1 MTLRA
6 GDSRPIRR
14 ALKRDASTPFLL
26 RRARPSLS
34 TAAQESTPMANSFLE
49 KLHPGFS
56 QTIELEGAPIVQ
68 EKSRFQNIQIFDS
81 KRNGR
86 VLVLDDI
93 VQLTTRD
100 ECGYSEMLTH
110 VPMFEHGSVKE
121 VMIVGGGDMAIA
133 EEALK
138 HRGVKAVFNVEID
151 ERVVDLSRRHL
162 SEVNAAA
169 FADER
174 LKVQIEDAFV
184 FLADKA
190 NSHRFDL
197 IIADRPDPV
206 GPAEVL
212 FGDTFY
218 ERVSRAL
225 APGGFAVFQNGVPFF
240 QPEELTDT
248 LKQMQRTFRYC
259 GVYLAVVPSYIGG
272 FMALTWVSN
281 DAVLGDPA
289 KWASVDA
296 AFAASRLR
304 TDYYTPAI
312 HRAAF
317 ALPAWIE
324 RLVKG

>member
-1 MTLRA
+1 MGLIGARAKGKLRQNSGVNPNTARGAFTTLIQRKA
-6 GDSRPIRR
+6 
-14 ALKRDASTPFLL
+14 
-26 RRARPSLS
+26 
-34 TAAQESTPMANSFLE
+34 TAMANSFLE

-56 QTIELEGAPIVQ
+56 QMIELSGAPIVE
-68 EKSRFQNIQIFDS
+68 EKSQFQSIRIFDS
-81 KRNGR
+81 ARNGR

-110 VPMFEHGSVKE
+110 VPMLEHGNVRE
-121 VMIVGGGDMAIA
+121 IMIAGGGDMAIA

-138 HRGVKAVFNVEID
+138 HSGVQTVFNIEID

-162 SEVNAAA
+162 AEVNAPA
-169 FADER
+169 FADAR
-174 LKVQIEDAFV
+174 LRVQIEDAFV

-190 NSHRFDL
+190 NQKRFDL

-212 FGDTFY
+212 FGDNFY
-218 ERVSRAL
+218 RRVSDAL

-248 LKQMQRTFRYC
+248 LAQMQRTFRYC

-281 DAVLGDPA
+281 EKVLGNPA
-289 KWASVDA
+289 NWTGLET
-296 AFAASRLR
+296 AFAAARLK

-317 ALPAWIE
+317 ALPAWME
-324 RLVKG
+324 RLVRA

>member
-1 MTLRA
+1 MTN
-6 GDSRPIRR
+6 
-14 ALKRDASTPFLL
+14 T
-26 RRARPSLS
+26 
-34 TAAQESTPMANSFLE
+34 FLE
-49 KLHPGFS
+49 KLHPGFA
-56 QTIELEGAPIVQ
+56 QTIEIEGKPIVS
-68 EKSRFQNIQIFDS
+68 EKSRFQAIQIFDS

-110 VPMFEHGSVKE
+110 VPMLEHGSVKE
-121 VMIVGGGDMAIA
+121 VMIVGGGDIAIA

-138 HRGVKAVFNVEID
+138 HRGVKTVFNVEID
-151 ERVVDLSRRHL
+151 EKVVDLSRRHL

-169 FADER
+169 FADPR
-174 LKVQIEDAFV
+174 LKIQIEDAFV
-184 FLADKA
+184 FLADKS
-190 NSHRFDL
+190 SHGRFDL

-218 ERVSRAL
+218 ERVAKAL

-240 QPEELTDT
+240 QPEELVDT

-289 KWASVDA
+289 KWAGLET
-296 AFAASRLR
+296 AFAAARLR
-304 TDYYTPAI
+304 TDYYTPAV

>member
-1 MTLRA
+1 
-6 GDSRPIRR
+6 
-14 ALKRDASTPFLL
+14 
-26 RRARPSLS
+26 
-34 TAAQESTPMANSFLE
+34 MANTFLE
-49 KLHPGFS
+49 KLHPGFM
-56 QTIELEGAPIVQ
+56 QTIELSGTPIVQ
-68 EKSRFQNIQIFDS
+68 EKSRFQEIKIFDT

-93 VQLTTRD
+93 VQLSTRD

-110 VPMFEHGSVKE
+110 LPMLEHGNVKE
-121 VMIVGGGDMAIA
+121 VMIAGGGDMAIA

-138 HRGVKAVFNVEID
+138 HRGVKTVFNIEID
-151 ERVVDLSRRHL
+151 EKVVDLSRQHL
-162 SEVNAAA
+162 AEVNAAA

-174 LKVQIEDAFV
+174 LKIQIEDAFV
-184 FLADKA
+184 FLGDKA
-190 NSHRFDL
+190 NRHRFDL

-218 ERVSRAL
+218 QRVAEAL

-248 LKQMQRTFRYC
+248 LKQMQRTFRYS
-259 GVYLAVVPSYIGG
+259 GVYLAVVPTYIGG
-272 FMALTWVSN
+272 FMALTWASQ
-281 DAVLGDPA
+281 DAILGDP
-289 KWASVDA
+289 KNWVGLET
-296 AFAASRLR
+296 AFAAARLK

>member
-1 MTLRA
+1 MTN
-6 GDSRPIRR
+6 
-14 ALKRDASTPFLL
+14 T
-26 RRARPSLS
+26 
-34 TAAQESTPMANSFLE
+34 FLE
-49 KLHPGFS
+49 KLHAGFS
-56 QTIELEGAPIVQ
+56 QTIELSGTPIV
-68 EKSRFQNIQIFDS
+68 EETSRFQAIKIFDS

-110 VPMFEHGSVKE
+110 LPILEHGNVKE
-121 VMIVGGGDMAIA
+121 VMIAGGGDMAIA

-138 HRGVKAVFNVEID
+138 HRGIKTVFNIEID
-151 ERVVDLSRRHL
+151 EKVVDLSRRHL
-162 SEVNAAA
+162 SEVNADA
-169 FADER
+169 FADPR

-190 NSHRFDL
+190 NQHRFDL
-197 IIADRPDPV
+197 VIADRPDPV

-212 FGDTFY
+212 FGDKFY
-218 ERVSRAL
+218 ERVRDAL

-248 LKQMQRTFRYC
+248 LKQMKRTFRYC

-281 DAVLGDPA
+281 DTVLGDPA
-289 KWASVDA
+289 KWNNLETT
-296 AFAASRLR
+296 FAASRIK
-304 TDYYTPAI
+304 TDYYNPAM

-324 RLVKG
+324 RLVKD

>member
-1 MTLRA
+1 MTN
-6 GDSRPIRR
+6 
-14 ALKRDASTPFLL
+14 T
-26 RRARPSLS
+26 
-34 TAAQESTPMANSFLE
+34 FLE
-49 KLHPGFS
+49 KLHPGFA
-56 QTIELEGAPIVQ
+56 QTIEIEGKPIVS

-110 VPMFEHGSVKE
+110 VPMLEHGSVKE
-121 VMIVGGGDMAIA
+121 VIIA

-138 HRGVKAVFNVEID
+138 HRGVKTVFNVEID
-151 ERVVDLSRRHL
+151 ERVVDLSRQHL
-162 SEVNAAA
+162 SVVNAAA

-174 LKVQIEDAFV
+174 LKIQIEDAFV
-184 FLADKA
+184 FLADKS
-190 NSHRFDL
+190 SHGRFDL

-218 ERVSRAL
+218 ERIAKAL

-240 QPEELTDT
+240 QPEELVDT

-281 DAVLGDPA
+281 GAILGDPA
-289 KWASVDA
+289 KWQGLET
-296 AFAASRLR
+296 AFAAARIK
-304 TDYYTPAI
+304 TDYYTPAV

-324 RLVKG
+324 RLVK

>member
-1 MTLRA
+1 
-6 GDSRPIRR
+6 
-14 ALKRDASTPFLL
+14 
-26 RRARPSLS
+26 
-34 TAAQESTPMANSFLE
+34 MANAFLE
-49 KLHPGFS
+49 KLHPGYA
-56 QTIELEGAPIVQ
+56 QTIELAGAPIVE
-68 EKSRFQNIQIFDS
+68 EKSQFQSIKIFDS
-81 KRNGR
+81 QRNGR

-110 VPMFEHGSVKE
+110 VPMLEHGQVRE
-121 VMIVGGGDMAIA
+121 VMIVGGGDLAIA

-138 HRGVKAVFNVEID
+138 HSGVQSVFNVEID

-169 FADER
+169 FSDKR
-174 LKVQIEDAFV
+174 LSIQIEDAFV
-184 FLADKA
+184 FLADKQ

-212 FGDTFY
+212 FGDNFY
-218 ERVSRAL
+218 KRVSEAL

-248 LKQMQRTFRYC
+248 LRQMQRTFRYC
-259 GVYLAVVPSYIGG
+259 GVYVAVVPSYIGG
-272 FMALTWVSN
+272 FMALTWVSQ

-289 KWASVDA
+289 KWTGLET
-296 AFAASRLR
+296 AFAAARLK

-317 ALPAWIE
+317 ALPAWME
-324 RLVKG
+324 RLVKA

>member
-1 MTLRA
+1 
-6 GDSRPIRR
+6 
-14 ALKRDASTPFLL
+14 
-26 RRARPSLS
+26 
-34 TAAQESTPMANSFLE
+34 MANSFLE
-49 KLHPGFS
+49 KLHPGYA
-56 QTIELEGAPIVQ
+56 QTIELSGAPIVE
-68 EKSRFQNIQIFDS
+68 EKSQFQSIKIFDTQ
-81 KRNGR
+81 RNGR

-110 VPMFEHGSVKE
+110 VPMLEHGHVRE
-121 VMIVGGGDMAIA
+121 VMIVGGGDLAIA

-138 HRGVKAVFNVEID
+138 HSGVETVFNVEID

-169 FADER
+169 FSDKR
-174 LKVQIEDAFV
+174 LNVQIEDAFI
-184 FLADKA
+184 FLADKV
-190 NSHRFDL
+190 NQRRFDL
-197 IIADRPDPV
+197 IVADRPDPV

-218 ERVSRAL
+218 ERVSSAL

-259 GVYLAVVPSYIGG
+259 GVYVAVVPSYIGG
-272 FMALTWVSN
+272 FMALTWVSQ

-289 KWASVDA
+289 KWAGLET
-296 AFAASRLR
+296 AFAAARLK

-317 ALPAWIE
+317 ALPAWME
-324 RLVKG
+324 RLVRA

>member
-1 MTLRA
+1 MTN
-6 GDSRPIRR
+6 
-14 ALKRDASTPFLL
+14 T
-26 RRARPSLS
+26 
-34 TAAQESTPMANSFLE
+34 FLE
-49 KLHPGFS
+49 KLHPGYA
-56 QTIELEGAPIVQ
+56 QTIELTGTPIVE
-68 EKSRFQNIQIFDS
+68 EKSQFQNIRIFDS

-110 VPMFEHGSVKE
+110 LPALEHGNVRE
-121 VMIVGGGDMAIA
+121 VMIAGGGDIAIA
-133 EEALK
+133 EEILK
-138 HRGVKAVFNVEID
+138 HRGVKTVFNVEID
-151 ERVVDLSRRHL
+151 EKVVDLSRRHL
-162 SEVNAAA
+162 SEVNAPA
-169 FADER
+169 FADPR
-174 LKVQIEDAFV
+174 LKIQIEDAFV

-190 NSHRFDL
+190 NQRRFDL
-197 IIADRPDPV
+197 IVADRPDPV

-212 FGDTFY
+212 FGDLFY
-218 ERVSRAL
+218 ERIRDAL
-225 APGGFAVFQNGVPFF
+225 APGGFAVFQTGVPFF

-248 LKQMQRTFRYC
+248 LKQMQKTFRYC
-259 GVYLAVVPSYIGG
+259 GVYVAVVPSYIGG

-289 KWASVDA
+289 KWVGLEA
-296 AFAASRLR
+296 AFAAARIQ

-324 RLVKG
+324 RLVKA

>member
-1 MTLRA
+1 
-6 GDSRPIRR
+6 
-14 ALKRDASTPFLL
+14 
-26 RRARPSLS
+26 
-34 TAAQESTPMANSFLE
+34 MANTFLE

-56 QTIELEGAPIVQ
+56 QTIEIEGKPLVQ
-68 EKSRFQNIQIFDS
+68 EKSQFQDIKIFDS

-110 VPMFEHGSVKE
+110 VPMLEHGAVKQ
-121 VMIVGGGDMAIA
+121 VMIAGGGDMAIA

-138 HRGVKAVFNVEID
+138 HRGVETVFNVEID
-151 ERVVDLSRRHL
+151 PQVVDLSRRHL

-169 FADER
+169 FADAR
-174 LKVQIEDAFV
+174 LKIQIEDAFV
-184 FLADKA
+184 FLGDAA
-190 NSHRFDL
+190 NRHRFDV

-218 ERVSRAL
+218 LRVAEAL

-272 FMALTWVSN
+272 FMALTWVSQ
-281 DAVLGDPA
+281 DAILGDPA
-289 KWASVDA
+289 KMAGVET
-296 AFAASRLR
+296 AFAASRIK

-317 ALPAWIE
+317 ALPAWID

>member
-1 MTLRA
+1 
-6 GDSRPIRR
+6 
-14 ALKRDASTPFLL
+14 
-26 RRARPSLS
+26 
-34 TAAQESTPMANSFLE
+34 
-49 KLHPGFS
+49 
-56 QTIELEGAPIVQ
+56 
-68 EKSRFQNIQIFDS
+68 
-81 KRNGR
+81 
-86 VLVLDDI
+86 
-93 VQLTTRD
+93 
-100 ECGYSEMLTH
+100 
-110 VPMFEHGSVKE
+110 
-121 VMIVGGGDMAIA
+121 MIAGGGDMAIA

-138 HRGVKAVFNVEID
+138 HRGVQTVFNVEID

-162 SEVNAAA
+162 GEVNASA
-169 FADER
+169 FADPR

-190 NSHRFDL
+190 NRHRFDL

-218 ERVSRAL
+218 ERVRDAL

-248 LKQMQRTFRYC
+248 LRQMKKTFRYS

-281 DAVLGDPA
+281 DAVLGDPSR
-289 KWASVDA
+289 WQGLET
-296 AFAASRLR
+296 AFAASRIA
-304 TDYYTPAI
+304 TDYYTPAM

-324 RLVKG
+324 RLARA

>member
-1 MTLRA
+1 MTN
-6 GDSRPIRR
+6 
-14 ALKRDASTPFLL
+14 T
-26 RRARPSLS
+26 
-34 TAAQESTPMANSFLE
+34 FLE
-49 KLHPGFS
+49 KLHPGFA
-56 QTIELEGAPIVQ
+56 QTIELEGKPIVS
-68 EKSRFQNIQIFDS
+68 EKSRFQDIKIFDT

-110 VPMFEHGSVKE
+110 VPMLEHGSVKE
-121 VMIVGGGDMAIA
+121 VMIVGGGDIAIA

-138 HRGVKAVFNVEID
+138 HRGVKTVFNVEID
-151 ERVVDLSRRHL
+151 ERVVDLSRQHL
-162 SEVNAAA
+162 SVVNAAA
-169 FADER
+169 FADPR
-174 LKVQIEDAFV
+174 LKIQIEDAFV
-184 FLADKA
+184 FLADKS
-190 NSHRFDL
+190 SHGRFDL

-218 ERVSRAL
+218 ERIAKAL

-240 QPEELTDT
+240 QPEELVDT

-281 DAVLGDPA
+281 DAILGDPA
-289 KWASVDA
+289 KWQGLDA
-296 AFAASRLR
+296 AFNAARLK
-304 TDYYTPAI
+304 TDYYTPAV

>member
-1 MTLRA
+1 MT
-6 GDSRPIRR
+6 
-14 ALKRDASTPFLL
+14 T
-26 RRARPSLS
+26 
-34 TAAQESTPMANSFLE
+34 TFLE
-49 KLHPGFS
+49 KLHPGFA
-56 QTIELEGAPIVQ
+56 QTIELEGKPIVS
-68 EKSRFQNIQIFDS
+68 EKSRFQDIKIFDS

-110 VPMFEHGSVKE
+110 VPMLEHGAVKE
-121 VMIVGGGDMAIA
+121 VMIVGGGDIAIA

-138 HRGVKAVFNVEID
+138 HRGVKTVFNVEID
-151 ERVVDLSRRHL
+151 EKVVDLSRRHL

-169 FADER
+169 FADPR
-174 LKVQIEDAFV
+174 LQIQIEDAFV
-184 FLADKA
+184 FLADKS
-190 NSHRFDL
+190 SHGRFDL

-218 ERVSRAL
+218 ERVAKAL

-240 QPEELTDT
+240 QPEELVDT

-281 DAVLGDPA
+281 DAILGDPA
-289 KWASVDA
+289 KWAGLETS
-296 AFAASRLR
+296 FAAARLR

>member
-1 MTLRA
+1 
-6 GDSRPIRR
+6 
-14 ALKRDASTPFLL
+14 
-26 RRARPSLS
+26 
-34 TAAQESTPMANSFLE
+34 MANNFLE
-49 KLHPGFS
+49 KLHPGFM
-56 QTIELEGAPIVQ
+56 QTIEIDGTPIVQ
-68 EKSRFQNIQIFDS
+68 EKSRFQEIKIFNS

-93 VQLTTRD
+93 VQLSTRD

-110 VPMFEHGSVKE
+110 LPMLEHGNVKE
-121 VMIVGGGDMAIA
+121 VMIAGGGDMAIA

-138 HRGVKAVFNVEID
+138 HRGVKTVFNIEID
-151 ERVVDLSRRHL
+151 EKVVDLSRQHL

-174 LKVQIEDAFV
+174 LKIQIEDAFV
-184 FLADKA
+184 FLGDKA
-190 NSHRFDL
+190 NRHRFDL

-218 ERVSRAL
+218 LRVAEAL

-259 GVYLAVVPSYIGG
+259 GVYLAVVPTYIGG
-272 FMALTWVSN
+272 FMALTWASQ
-281 DAVLGDPA
+281 DAILGDPK
-289 KWASVDA
+289 KWAGLET
-296 AFAASRLR
+296 AFAAARLK

>member
-1 MTLRA
+1 MTN
-6 GDSRPIRR
+6 
-14 ALKRDASTPFLL
+14 T
-26 RRARPSLS
+26 
-34 TAAQESTPMANSFLE
+34 FLE

-56 QTIELEGAPIVQ
+56 QTIEIEGKLLVQ
-68 EKSRFQNIQIFDS
+68 EKSQFQDIKIFDS

-110 VPMFEHGSVKE
+110 VPMLEHGIVKE
-121 VMIVGGGDMAIA
+121 VMIIGGGDMAIA

-138 HRGVKAVFNVEID
+138 HRGVKTVFNVEID
-151 ERVVDLSRRHL
+151 EKVVDLSRRHL

-218 ERVSRAL
+218 ERVSRSL

-240 QPEELTDT
+240 QPEELVDT

-272 FMALTWVSN
+272 FMALTWVSQ
-281 DAVLGDPA
+281 DAILGDPA
-289 KWASVDA
+289 KMAGLET
-296 AFAASRLR
+296 AFAAARIK
-304 TDYYTPAI
+304 TDYYTPAM

>member
-1 MTLRA
+1 MHSGGEDNT
-6 GDSRPIRR
+6 
-14 ALKRDASTPFLL
+14 ASNSPHLPSFKLL
-26 RRARPSLS
+26 EL
-34 TAAQESTPMANSFLE
+34 TPMANSFLE
-49 KLHPGFS
+49 KLHPGYA
-56 QTIELEGAPIVQ
+56 QTIELAGAPIVE
-68 EKSRFQNIQIFDS
+68 EKSQFQSIKIFDTQ
-81 KRNGR
+81 RNGR

-110 VPMFEHGSVKE
+110 VPMLEHGQVRE
-121 VMIVGGGDMAIA
+121 VMIVGGGDLAIA

-138 HRGVKAVFNVEID
+138 HSGVHSVFNVEID

-169 FADER
+169 FSDKR
-174 LKVQIEDAFV
+174 LKIQIEDAFV
-184 FLADKA
+184 FLADKP

-212 FGDTFY
+212 FGDSFY
-218 ERVSRAL
+218 ERVSEAL

-259 GVYLAVVPSYIGG
+259 GVYVAVVPSYIGG
-272 FMALTWVSN
+272 FMALTWVSQ
-281 DAVLGDPA
+281 DAILGDPA
-289 KWASVDA
+289 KWAGLET
-296 AFAASRLR
+296 AFAAARLK

-317 ALPAWIE
+317 ALPAWME
-324 RLVKG
+324 RLARA

>member
-1 MTLRA
+1 MTN
-6 GDSRPIRR
+6 
-14 ALKRDASTPFLL
+14 T
-26 RRARPSLS
+26 
-34 TAAQESTPMANSFLE
+34 FLE
-49 KLHPGFS
+49 KLHPGFA
-56 QTIELEGAPIVQ
+56 QTIEIDGKLIVS
-68 EKSRFQNIQIFDS
+68 EKSRFQDIKIFDS

-110 VPMFEHGSVKE
+110 VPMLEHGAVKE
-121 VMIVGGGDMAIA
+121 VMIVGGGDIAIA

-138 HRGVKAVFNVEID
+138 HRGVKNVFNVEID
-151 ERVVDLSRRHL
+151 ERVVDLSRQHL
-162 SEVNAAA
+162 SVVNAAA

-174 LKVQIEDAFV
+174 LKIQIEDAFV
-184 FLADKA
+184 FLADKS
-190 NSHRFDL
+190 SHGRFDL

-218 ERVSRAL
+218 ERIAKAL

-240 QPEELTDT
+240 QPEELVDT

-281 DAVLGDPA
+281 DAILGDPA
-289 KWASVDA
+289 KQQGLET
-296 AFAASRLR
+296 AFAAARLK
-304 TDYYTPAI
+304 TDYYTPAV

>member
-1 MTLRA
+1 
-6 GDSRPIRR
+6 
-14 ALKRDASTPFLL
+14 
-26 RRARPSLS
+26 
-34 TAAQESTPMANSFLE
+34 MANTFLE

-56 QTIELEGAPIVQ
+56 QTIEIEGKPLVQ
-68 EKSRFQNIQIFDS
+68 EKSQFQEIKIFDS

-110 VPMFEHGSVKE
+110 VPMLEHGAVKE

-184 FLADKA
+184 FLGDQA
-190 NSHRFDL
+190 NRHRFDL

-218 ERVSRAL
+218 QRVAEAL
-225 APGGFAVFQNGVPFF
+225 APSGFAVFQNGVPFF
-240 QPEELTDT
+240 QPEELVDT

-281 DAVLGDPA
+281 DAILGDPA
-289 KWASVDA
+289 KQAGVDA
-296 AFAASRLR
+296 AFAAARLR

>member
-1 MTLRA
+1 
-6 GDSRPIRR
+6 
-14 ALKRDASTPFLL
+14 
-26 RRARPSLS
+26 
-34 TAAQESTPMANSFLE
+34 MANSFLE
-49 KLHPGFS
+49 KLHPGYS
-56 QTIELEGAPIVQ
+56 QTIELSGAPIVE
-68 EKSRFQNIQIFDS
+68 EKSQFQSIKIFDS
-81 KRNGR
+81 VRNGR

-110 VPMFEHGSVKE
+110 VPMLEHGQVRE
-121 VMIVGGGDMAIA
+121 VMIAGGGDIAIA

-138 HRGVKAVFNVEID
+138 HSGVQNVFNVEID

-162 SEVNAAA
+162 SEINAPA
-169 FADER
+169 FADKR
-174 LKVQIEDAFV
+174 LNIQIEDAFV

-190 NSHRFDL
+190 NRHRFDL
-197 IIADRPDPV
+197 IVADRPDPV

-218 ERVSRAL
+218 QRVSEAL

-240 QPEELTDT
+240 QPEELAGT

-272 FMALTWVSN
+272 FMALTWVSQ

-289 KWASVDA
+289 KWAGLDTV
-296 AFAASRLR
+296 FAAARLK

-312 HRAAF
+312 HRASF

-324 RLVKG
+324 RLVKA

>member
-1 MTLRA
+1 
-6 GDSRPIRR
+6 
-14 ALKRDASTPFLL
+14 
-26 RRARPSLS
+26 
-34 TAAQESTPMANSFLE
+34 MANSFLE

-138 HRGVKAVFNVEID
+138 HRGVKTVFNVEID

-218 ERVSRAL
+218 ERIAKAL

-248 LKQMQRTFRYC
+248 LNQMQRTFRYS

-281 DAVLGDPA
+281 DAILGDPA
-289 KWASVDA
+289 KWAALDT
-296 AFAASRLR
+296 AFAAARLK
-304 TDYYTPAI
+304 TDYYTPAV

-324 RLVKG
+324 RLVKS

>member
-1 MTLRA
+1 MT
-6 GDSRPIRR
+6 D
-14 ALKRDASTPFLL
+14 T
-26 RRARPSLS
+26 
-34 TAAQESTPMANSFLE
+34 FLE

-56 QTIELEGAPIVQ
+56 QTIELSGSPIVE
-68 EKSRFQNIQIFDS
+68 EKSQFQNIKIFDS

-110 VPMFEHGSVKE
+110 LPMLEHGNVRE
-121 VMIVGGGDMAIA
+121 VMIAGGGDMAIA

-151 ERVVDLSRRHL
+151 EKVVDLSRRHL

-169 FADER
+169 FADPR

-190 NSHRFDL
+190 NQKRFDL
-197 IIADRPDPV
+197 IVADRPDPV

-212 FGDTFY
+212 FGDKFY
-218 ERVSRAL
+218 ERVRDAM

-281 DAVLGDPA
+281 DAVLGNPA
-289 KWASVDA
+289 NWEGLEAR
-296 AFAASRLR
+296 FAASRIA
-304 TDYYTPAI
+304 TDYYTPSI

-324 RLVKG
+324 RLAKG

>member
-1 MTLRA
+1 MSAPFADRQRAFATL
-6 GDSRPIRR
+6 I
-14 ALKRDASTPFLL
+14 FL
-26 RRARPSLS
+26 SHDK
-34 TAAQESTPMANSFLE
+34 QEPTPMTNTFLE
-49 KLHPGFS
+49 KLHPGFA
-56 QTIELEGAPIVQ
+56 QTIELEGKPIVS
-68 EKSRFQNIQIFDS
+68 EKSRFQDIKIFDT

-110 VPMFEHGSVKE
+110 VPMLEHGAVKE
-121 VMIVGGGDMAIA
+121 VMIVGGGDIAIA

-138 HRGVKAVFNVEID
+138 HRGVKTVFNVEID
-151 ERVVDLSRRHL
+151 ERVVDLSRQHL
-162 SEVNAAA
+162 SAVNAAA

-174 LKVQIEDAFV
+174 LKIQIEDAFV
-184 FLADKA
+184 FLADKS
-190 NSHRFDL
+190 SHGRFDL

-218 ERVSRAL
+218 ERIAKAL

-240 QPEELTDT
+240 QPEELVDT

-281 DAVLGDPA
+281 DAILGDPA
-289 KWASVDA
+289 KWQGLETT
-296 AFAASRLR
+296 FAAARIK
-304 TDYYTPAI
+304 TDYYTPAV

-324 RLVKG
+324 RLVK

>member
-1 MTLRA
+1 
-6 GDSRPIRR
+6 
-14 ALKRDASTPFLL
+14 
-26 RRARPSLS
+26 
-34 TAAQESTPMANSFLE
+34 MANAFLE

-56 QTIELEGAPIVQ
+56 QTIELEGAPIVEQ
-68 EKSRFQNIQIFDS
+68 KSRFQNIKIFDS

-110 VPMFEHGSVKE
+110 VPMLEHGAAKE

-138 HRGVKAVFNVEID
+138 HRGVKTVFNVEID
-151 ERVVDLSRRHL
+151 EQVVDLSRRHL

-169 FADER
+169 FADPR
-174 LKVQIEDAFV
+174 LKIQIEDAFV

-190 NSHRFDL
+190 SHGRFDL

-218 ERVSRAL
+218 ERISKAL

-240 QPEELTDT
+240 QPEELVDT

-281 DAVLGDPA
+281 DAILGDPA
-289 KWASVDA
+289 KWANLETS
-296 AFAASRLR
+296 FAASRIK
-304 TDYYTPAI
+304 TDYYTPAV

>member
-1 MTLRA
+1 
-6 GDSRPIRR
+6 
-14 ALKRDASTPFLL
+14 
-26 RRARPSLS
+26 
-34 TAAQESTPMANSFLE
+34 MANTFLE

-56 QTIELEGAPIVQ
+56 QTIEFEGKPLAQ
-68 EKSRFQNIQIFDS
+68 EKSQFQEIKIFDS

-110 VPMFEHGSVKE
+110 VPMLEHGRVRQ
-121 VMIVGGGDMAIA
+121 VMIAGGGDMAIA
-133 EEALK
+133 EEVLK
-138 HRGVKAVFNVEID
+138 HRGVETVFNVEID
-151 ERVVDLSRRHL
+151 PRVVDLSRQHL

-174 LKVQIEDAFV
+174 LKIQIEDAFV
-184 FLADKA
+184 FLGDKA
-190 NSHRFDL
+190 SRHRFDL

-212 FGDTFY
+212 FGDTLY
-218 ERVSRAL
+218 QRVLDAL

-248 LKQMQRTFRYC
+248 LKQMQRAFRYC
-259 GVYLAVVPSYIGG
+259 GVYLTVVPSYIGG
-272 FMALTWVSN
+272 FMALTWASN
-281 DAVLGDPA
+281 EAILGDPA
-289 KWASVDA
+289 KWGGLEA
-296 AFAASRLR
+296 AFAAARLR

-317 ALPAWIE
+317 ALPAWVE
-324 RLVKG
+324 RLVRG

>member
-1 MTLRA
+1 MT
-6 GDSRPIRR
+6 
-14 ALKRDASTPFLL
+14 TN
-26 RRARPSLS
+26 
-34 TAAQESTPMANSFLE
+34 TFLE
-49 KLHPGFS
+49 KLHSGFS
-56 QTIELEGAPIVQ
+56 QTIELSGSPIVE
-68 EKSRFQNIQIFDS
+68 EKSQFQNIRIFDS
-81 KRNGR
+81 MRNGR

-110 VPMFEHGSVKE
+110 LPMLEHGNVQE
-121 VMIVGGGDMAIA
+121 VMIAGGGDMAIA

-138 HRGVKAVFNVEID
+138 HRGVKTVFNVEID
-151 ERVVDLSRRHL
+151 EKVVDLSRRHL
-162 SEVNAAA
+162 SDVNAAA
-169 FADER
+169 FADPR

-190 NSHRFDL
+190 NQRRFDL

-212 FGDTFY
+212 FGDKFY
-218 ERVSRAL
+218 ERVKDAM

-240 QPEELTDT
+240 QPEELTGT
-248 LKQMQRTFRYC
+248 LKQMQKTFRYC

-281 DAVLGDPA
+281 DAILGNPA
-289 KWASVDA
+289 RWTSLEAN
-296 AFAASRLR
+296 FAASRIA

-324 RLVKG
+324 RLTKA